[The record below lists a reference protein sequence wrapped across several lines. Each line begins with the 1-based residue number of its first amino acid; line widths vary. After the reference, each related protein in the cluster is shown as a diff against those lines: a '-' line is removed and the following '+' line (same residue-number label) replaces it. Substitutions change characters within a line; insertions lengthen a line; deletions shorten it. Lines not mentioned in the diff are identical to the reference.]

1 MSETTPVP
9 YIVHSQCLTNVL
21 MALRMMHGLQW
32 MIGNTAYEKTMP
44 HSSSKFIQ
52 LAKHL
57 HKPRRIQRS
66 PVVQHLQGQ
75 SPQKA

>member
-1 MSETTPVP
+1 MLNQRVDGVEDDAWFTVDDWE
-9 YIVHSQCLTNVL
+9 HCL
-21 MALRMMHGLQW
+21 W
-32 MIGNTAYEKTMP
+32 KTMP